1 MAYVVG
7 LGVLVGLQVACQ
19 RTRAKDKQVYPI
31 ATAPSGSDVDAA
43 STEAPAPPEQP
54 ANVLVWI
61 ETTPPGAAIVR
72 VSDRFVLGWTPET
85 IEFRRSSKPVAVRL
99 ELKGYLPEL
108 RDVPVVQD
116 GTVSVTMKADAGKKS
131 VVNSSVRARK

>member
-1 MAYVVG
+1 LGYFLGLVAIVG
-7 LGVLVGLQVACQ
+7 LPVACQ
-19 RTRAKDKQVYPI
+19 RVRESDKQVHPI
-31 ATAPSGSDVDAA
+31 ATATSGSDVGAA

-61 ETTPPGAAIVR
+61 ETTPPGSAIVR

-85 IEFRRSSKPVAVRL
+85 IEFRRSSKPVSVRL

-108 RDVPVVQD
+108 RDVPVAED
-116 GTVSVTMKADAGKKS
+116 GTVSVALKADADKQS
-131 VVNSSVRARK
+131 VVNSNVKARK